1 MFFRTTQKVRVLL
14 LLGSLCICGDFTAAD
29 DPVIPANNGVTFS
42 HVYKIDLPKASDCK
56 VEMDTIPVQD
66 QGTEQ
71 AVSSQGMEG
80 DNNIVFRHN
89 IRLQTP
95 KCDCESSES
104 FQALLYRIN
113 GLEEEVTYLKSQCT
127 QGCCGGGGSDIK
139 CSGHGSLKQ
148 DTCSCV
154 CDEGWEGEDCSR
166 RSCPNECSDN
176 GRCVDGQCVCYQG
189 YAGADC
195 SELLCPND
203 CNDKGRCVDGV
214 CQCFRNFM
222 GEDCS
227 LWRCPNDCSG
237 NGECDDGTCIC
248 EDGFTGIDCSK
259 GKILIRNTVC
269 ESCAVDTSDRHLS
282 QPLFHIVLILM
293 GNRRGSEESRLK
305 VRWQGRVAG
314 SSSLVTLSQ
323 MKWFAVEIK
332 VRTNYHSVICKSSGG
347 ARNSDHSISFTLST
361 LKTSPSIK
369 ALRKLDSV
377 MGPNNL
383 RLLRSSEESL
393 LVEWDEVPGA
403 EYYLL
408 TYHPEGDEG
417 SIREIRVPSDTNSY
431 LITGLTP
438 GVKYII
444 NVSAWIKGITSYKDV
459 NIMVILFLL
468 GPHSALCQQIS
479 GFSLL
484 VEFIKKKQKKN
495 DKKTHRYN
503 SSKFSKI
510 TFILQNEKEVLCY
523 QIIKLLFFWPAGLKR
538 LWFAN
543 HQVAAHTVFPK
554 EVSTVQKIRVVSQT
568 EDSIQVEWPNPSSE
582 VDYFRLTFVT
592 PEGQEQEVR
601 VQKSSGAKTSYTIT
615 DLFPGT
621 KYLIKVQAIKGN
633 TAGKPS
639 SVNGLTGKI
648 PACSLTENTMDSEKL
663 FALNVVETVK
673 NPGCDA
679 NKSFRRPRHQVKEKI
694 VVQKLQVTGRYFNRP
709 DPLTEFSTACCQR
722 RDTQLSVMSNY
733 SGILPFL
740 KNLLSLHCPFST
752 ILSPQYNIP
761 KVSESKGKGYASVLT
776 QMTLHLQNFKTHKK
790 MLTSK
795 SFRNH
800 NLERL
805 SYRTVVVYIFLTNMK
820 ALHID
825 APTNLVTK
833 SVTEDTAT
841 LSWLTGLR
849 PGVEYTVYIW
859 AVKGDRKSK
868 RTSTQSVTGHSFSIC
883 YNDNVYF
890 SFGPLKQMPE
900 TSLNKNLTSKSAVFP
915 REYTSKNELLK
926 FKIGHL
932 DKTLADIDAPTN
944 LVTKSVTEDTATL
957 SWDRVPYK
965 LTGLRPGVEYTVYIW
980 AVKGDR
986 KSKRTSTQAVT
997 EIDAPTNLKVED
1009 VQLNS
1014 GVLTWTPPLAVIDGY
1029 TLSYKAEDGSG
1040 QITERRVGPGERRFT
1055 LDGLELG
1062 KKYIVS
1068 LVAFRRNQR
1077 SRTVETTFTTV
1088 GVLFPFP
1095 MDCKE
1100 VLQSGNNSDGVYTI
1114 YLNNDRSK
1122 PMEVYCDM
1130 TTDGGGW
1137 IVLQR
1142 RNSGK
1147 LDFLKRW
1154 KQYIQG
1160 FGNLT
1165 DEFWL
1170 GLEKIY
1176 ELTNT
1181 NTQYELRVD
1190 LKAGS
1195 ESVYAV
1201 YDNFKIA
1208 PVRQKFKLTIG
1219 NYRGTAGDAM
1229 TYHQGR
1235 PFSTIDQDN
1244 DIALS
1249 NCALTHRGAW
1259 WYKNCHLA
1267 NLNGRYGDDTH
1278 SVGVNWEPW
1287 KGHEFSIPFAEM
1299 KIRPHVASD
1308 TPVLGRKKRSL
1319 GG

>member
-259 GKILIRNTVC
+259 
-269 ESCAVDTSDRHLS
+269 
-282 QPLFHIVLILM
+282 
-293 GNRRGSEESRLK
+293 
-305 VRWQGRVAG
+305 
-314 SSSLVTLSQ
+314 
-323 MKWFAVEIK
+323 
-332 VRTNYHSVICKSSGG
+332 
-347 ARNSDHSISFTLST
+347 
-361 LKTSPSIK
+361 
-369 ALRKLDSV
+369 V

-444 NVSAWIKGITSYKDV
+444 NVSAWIKGITSE
-459 NIMVILFLL
+459 
-468 GPHSALCQQIS
+468 PE
-479 GFSLL
+479 SL
-484 VEFIKKKQKKN
+484 EA
-495 DKKTHRYN
+495 T
-503 SSKFSKI
+503 
-510 TFILQNEKEVLCY
+510 T
-523 QIIKLLFFWPAGLKR
+523 
-538 LWFAN
+538 
-543 HQVAAHTVFPK
+543 

-639 SVNGLTGKI
+639 SVNGLT
-648 PACSLTENTMDSEKL
+648 D
-663 FALNVVETVK
+663 
-673 NPGCDA
+673 
-679 NKSFRRPRHQVKEKI
+679 
-694 VVQKLQVTGRYFNRP
+694 
-709 DPLTEFSTACCQR
+709 
-722 RDTQLSVMSNY
+722 
-733 SGILPFL
+733 
-740 KNLLSLHCPFST
+740 
-752 ILSPQYNIP
+752 
-761 KVSESKGKGYASVLT
+761 
-776 QMTLHLQNFKTHKK
+776 
-790 MLTSK
+790 
-795 SFRNH
+795 
-800 NLERL
+800 
-805 SYRTVVVYIFLTNMK
+805 
-820 ALHID
+820 ID

-841 LSWLTGLR
+841 LSWTSYKLTGLR

-868 RTSTQSVTGHSFSIC
+868 RTSTQSVT
-883 YNDNVYF
+883 
-890 SFGPLKQMPE
+890 
-900 TSLNKNLTSKSAVFP
+900 
-915 REYTSKNELLK
+915 
-926 FKIGHL
+926 
-932 DKTLADIDAPTN
+932 DIDAPTN

-957 SWDRVPYK
+957 SWDRSYK

-1319 GG
+1319 GGRGKSRRLESK

>member
-259 GKILIRNTVC
+259 
-269 ESCAVDTSDRHLS
+269 
-282 QPLFHIVLILM
+282 
-293 GNRRGSEESRLK
+293 
-305 VRWQGRVAG
+305 
-314 SSSLVTLSQ
+314 
-323 MKWFAVEIK
+323 
-332 VRTNYHSVICKSSGG
+332 
-347 ARNSDHSISFTLST
+347 
-361 LKTSPSIK
+361 
-369 ALRKLDSV
+369 V

-444 NVSAWIKGITSYKDV
+444 NVSAWIKGITSE
-459 NIMVILFLL
+459 
-468 GPHSALCQQIS
+468 PE
-479 GFSLL
+479 SL
-484 VEFIKKKQKKN
+484 EA
-495 DKKTHRYN
+495 T
-503 SSKFSKI
+503 
-510 TFILQNEKEVLCY
+510 T
-523 QIIKLLFFWPAGLKR
+523 
-538 LWFAN
+538 
-543 HQVAAHTVFPK
+543 

-639 SVNGLTGKI
+639 SVNGLT
-648 PACSLTENTMDSEKL
+648 
-663 FALNVVETVK
+663 
-673 NPGCDA
+673 
-679 NKSFRRPRHQVKEKI
+679 
-694 VVQKLQVTGRYFNRP
+694 
-709 DPLTEFSTACCQR
+709 
-722 RDTQLSVMSNY
+722 
-733 SGILPFL
+733 
-740 KNLLSLHCPFST
+740 
-752 ILSPQYNIP
+752 
-761 KVSESKGKGYASVLT
+761 
-776 QMTLHLQNFKTHKK
+776 
-790 MLTSK
+790 
-795 SFRNH
+795 
-800 NLERL
+800 
-805 SYRTVVVYIFLTNMK
+805 
-820 ALHID
+820 
-825 APTNLVTK
+825 
-833 SVTEDTAT
+833 
-841 LSWLTGLR
+841 
-849 PGVEYTVYIW
+849 
-859 AVKGDRKSK
+859 
-868 RTSTQSVTGHSFSIC
+868 
-883 YNDNVYF
+883 
-890 SFGPLKQMPE
+890 
-900 TSLNKNLTSKSAVFP
+900 
-915 REYTSKNELLK
+915 
-926 FKIGHL
+926 
-932 DKTLADIDAPTN
+932 DIDAPTN

-957 SWDRVPYK
+957 SW
-965 LTGLRPGVEYTVYIW
+965 
-980 AVKGDR
+980 
-986 KSKRTSTQAVT
+986 
-997 EIDAPTNLKVED
+997 
-1009 VQLNS
+1009 
-1014 GVLTWTPPLAVIDGY
+1014 
-1029 TLSYKAEDGSG
+1029 
-1040 QITERRVGPGERRFT
+1040 
-1055 LDGLELG
+1055 
-1062 KKYIVS
+1062 
-1068 LVAFRRNQR
+1068 
-1077 SRTVETTFTTV
+1077 
-1088 GVLFPFP
+1088 
-1095 MDCKE
+1095 
-1100 VLQSGNNSDGVYTI
+1100 
-1114 YLNNDRSK
+1114 
-1122 PMEVYCDM
+1122 
-1130 TTDGGGW
+1130 
-1137 IVLQR
+1137 
-1142 RNSGK
+1142 
-1147 LDFLKRW
+1147 
-1154 KQYIQG
+1154 
-1160 FGNLT
+1160 
-1165 DEFWL
+1165 
-1170 GLEKIY
+1170 
-1176 ELTNT
+1176 
-1181 NTQYELRVD
+1181 
-1190 LKAGS
+1190 
-1195 ESVYAV
+1195 
-1201 YDNFKIA
+1201 
-1208 PVRQKFKLTIG
+1208 
-1219 NYRGTAGDAM
+1219 
-1229 TYHQGR
+1229 
-1235 PFSTIDQDN
+1235 
-1244 DIALS
+1244 
-1249 NCALTHRGAW
+1249 
-1259 WYKNCHLA
+1259 
-1267 NLNGRYGDDTH
+1267 
-1278 SVGVNWEPW
+1278 
-1287 KGHEFSIPFAEM
+1287 
-1299 KIRPHVASD
+1299 
-1308 TPVLGRKKRSL
+1308 
-1319 GG
+1319 